1 MPLTIDEFL
10 EHEPTVVA
18 LEREYAG
25 AAWPMRRKLGHD
37 LTALRKMLISRWE
50 QGVAGWLTRDEA
62 QTLAAELD
70 QIAADRALTAWALV
84 EDRSDGVVERPYLVL
99 AGGSQG
105 EHVLDLRSCNPV
117 RARAH
122 WLVYLEHCSHRVSM
136 RLLVGS
142 ER

>member
-10 EHEPTVVA
+10 EREPTVIA

-25 AAWPMRRKLGHD
+25 ASFPMRRKLGHD
-37 LTALRKMLISRWE
+37 VTALRKMLIARWE

-62 QTLAAELD
+62 QALAAELD
-70 QIAADRALTAWALV
+70 QIAADRGLTAWALV
-84 EDRSDGVVERPYLVL
+84 EERSDGVAERPYLVL
-99 AGGSQG
+99 AGASCG

-122 WLVYLEHCSHRVSM
+122 WLVYLEQCPHRVSM